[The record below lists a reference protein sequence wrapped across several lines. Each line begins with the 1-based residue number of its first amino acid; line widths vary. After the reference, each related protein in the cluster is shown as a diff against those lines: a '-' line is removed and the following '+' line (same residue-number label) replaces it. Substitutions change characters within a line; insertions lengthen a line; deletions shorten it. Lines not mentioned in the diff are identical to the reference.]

1 MNKFLSAVLAATIAS
16 ASCMA
21 QAATGYAFSYTFESG
36 ASVTGS
42 FTGDASGNLIN
53 NLADIH
59 FSFNG
64 TPVAGPIIGQYG
76 PFNPNPPIAS
86 FDGRQN
92 QLLFANSDFSRIFMS
107 LDAGS
112 DYGPPGTNAFL
123 VLIDGGLDGA
133 CDSVTGQAA
142 APYTC
147 GGMIGRVPRWSVSVV
162 PEPNAALLLA
172 AGLGLLAW
180 RRRSART

>member
-1 MNKFLSAVLAATIAS
+1 MNKFLSVLVAGTIAS
-16 ASCMA
+16 AAGLA
-21 QAATGYAFSYTFESG
+21 QAATEYAFSYTFESG

-42 FTGDASGNLIN
+42 FSGDASGNLIN

-92 QLLFANSDFSRIFMS
+92 QLLFANTDFSRIFMS
-107 LDAGS
+107 IDAGS
-112 DYGPPGTNAFL
+112 DYGPPGTNAYL
-123 VLIDGGLDGA
+123 VLIDSGLDGV
-133 CDSVTGQAA
+133 CDSITGQATP
-142 APYTC
+142 PYTC
-147 GGMIGRVPRWSVSVV
+147 GGMIGRAPRWSVTAV

-172 AGLGLLAW
+172 AGFGLLAW
-180 RRRSART
+180 RRRSGRA